1 MEWLTQNAFEIL
13 GLAVS
18 VGSAVWGVSKAY
30 YSLDNRINNL
40 ESDMLRMDK
49 KLDEDLER
57 LKEVIVELKN
67 DVKKITEILLTK

>member
-1 MEWLTQNAFEIL
+1 MEWLTQNAFELL

-67 DVKKITEILLTK
+67 DVKKITEFLLTK

>member
-67 DVKKITEILLTK
+67 DVKKITEFLLTK